1 MSIVTAAE
9 APPGMWP
16 DVWPHEDRPM
26 TVKDMANM
34 PDDGNRYELDEG
46 MLIVSPA
53 PYNNHQIVTDNLY
66 FILRVARSAEFIV
79 VTGPGINLSE
89 LQHRIPDVAVIRKEG
104 FEVGRVFESRPPVL
118 AIEVASERTKL
129 YDRTR
134 KKTVYEQ
141 YGVEF
146 YWIVNPDL
154 ARPDITAFSLVDGKY
169 QQNGYAVGGQKF
181 VTEVPFPVS
190 FAPAQLLEADPLD

>member
-1 MSIVTAAE
+1 MCVVTAAE
-9 APPGMWP
+9 APPDMWP

-26 TVKDMANM
+26 TVKDMENM

-53 PYNNHQIVTDNLY
+53 PYNNHQIVTDNLH
-66 FILRVARSAEFIV
+66 FILRRARTPGFIV
-79 VTGPGINLSE
+79 VSGPGINLSKY
-89 LQHRIPDVAVIRKEG
+89 QHRIPDIAVARAEG
-104 FEVGRVFESRPPVL
+104 FRVAEVFEERPPVL
-118 AIEVASERTKL
+118 AVEVASRRTRL

-134 KKTVYEQ
+134 KKAVYEQ
-141 YGVEF
+141 YGIES

-154 ARPDITAFSLVDGKY
+154 DQPDITAFSLGNGKY
-169 QQNGYAVGGQKF
+169 QQSGYAVGEQKF